1 MKNELS
7 LKEQKV
13 GSTKPSLNL
22 MLMEE
27 KTQQQVEAIKQRE
40 EQTLVD
46 TTRVERTIAAAQD
59 LVHLSLSLFLSLS
72 LSLSSVCV
80 RDLGSDFCLVLCHWM
95 TCSLRSNDLQQQQA
109 SRVDNGE
116 DTYEP
121 QTLDIVNQS
130 GQKVHLL
137 PEDQR

>member
-27 KTQQQVEAIKQRE
+27 KTQQQVEAIKQME

-59 LVHLSLSLFLSLS
+59 LVHLSAFSLSLFLF
-72 LSLSSVCV
+72 CV
-80 RDLGSDFCLVLCHWM
+80 GVSETL
-95 TCSLRSNDLQQQQA
+95 A
-109 SRVDNGE
+109 
-116 DTYEP
+116 
-121 QTLDIVNQS
+121 QTS
-130 GQKVHLL
+130 A
-137 PEDQR
+137 